1 MGKLISEE
9 GASLKATGEKSMP
22 IKVAVGSGARPTP
35 SVVKIM
41 TSAPTEPHTLGR
53 APGGWLK

>member
-1 MGKLISEE
+1 MGVLSPSP
-9 GASLKATGEKSMP
+9 AMPQEKGSSMQQSTN
-22 IKVAVGSGARPTP
+22 VGGGSRPTK
-35 SVVKIM
+35 SKVKIE